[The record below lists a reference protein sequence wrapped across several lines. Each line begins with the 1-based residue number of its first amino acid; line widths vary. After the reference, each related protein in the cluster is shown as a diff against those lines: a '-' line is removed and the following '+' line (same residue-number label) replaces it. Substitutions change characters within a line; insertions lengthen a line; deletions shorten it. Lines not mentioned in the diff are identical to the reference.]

1 MRNLTASILL
11 AIGLTGSAFAD
22 TTPATPTEQPTTA
35 AVSSTASTQGTA
47 TPATA
52 TSTTVSTAGNEVK
65 AVGTETAK
73 PEGENTPVTTADNSE
88 NVPLATENASSEAQP
103 EMVAGGGFAEDLSV
117 MGMYRNADLVVKS
130 VMIGLLLA
138 SIVTWAL
145 FFAKGSYLISLRR
158 RLRNETAQ
166 LVEAKSLNDALAISK
181 KFGHKSATAD
191 FFNDAE
197 LERTYSQE
205 SKVASGIKERVEMR
219 MERRVAAIIR
229 ELGRGNGY
237 LATIGAISPFIGLFG
252 TVWGI
257 MNSFIGIA
265 HSQTTNLAVVAPG
278 IAEALLATAIGLIA
292 AIPAVIIYNIFARMI
307 AGYRGEI
314 GDIATGVMTLVS
326 RDLDIENSKAR

>member
-35 AVSSTASTQGTA
+35 AVSSTASTPGTA
-47 TPATA
+47 TPTTDTSVTTSAT
-52 TSTTVSTAGNEVK
+52 GNEVK
-65 AVGTETAK
+65 AVGTETTK
-73 PEGENTPVTTADNSE
+73 PEGENTPVTTVENSE
-88 NVPLATENASSEAQP
+88 NVPSVTENTLSEVQP

-145 FFAKGSYLISLRR
+145 FFAKGSYLLALRR

-166 LVEAKSLNDALAISK
+166 LIEAKSLNDALAISK
-181 KFGHKSATAD
+181 KFGNKSATAD

-314 GDIATGVMTLVS
+314 GDIATGVVTLVS

>member
-35 AVSSTASTQGTA
+35 AVSSTASTPGTA
-47 TPATA
+47 TPTTA
-52 TSTTVSTAGNEVK
+52 TTTSATGNEVK
-65 AVGTETAK
+65 AVGTETTK
-73 PEGENTPVTTADNSE
+73 PEGENTPITTAENSE
-88 NVPLATENASSEAQP
+88 NVPSVTENTPSEVQP

-145 FFAKGSYLISLRR
+145 FFAKGSYLLALRR

-181 KFGHKSATAD
+181 KFGNKSATAD

-314 GDIATGVMTLVS
+314 GDIATGVVTLVS